1 MTDEAAVLALS
12 SRDDGATTSS
22 APAGQVPPSR
32 DDGATITC
40 PVCQQ
45 VFARKGKRRWCSDAC
60 RAAAWRRR
68 RQAVPPRLVLPPAR
82 PRRPVT
88 VYECDRCGARAVGL
102 QRCEECA
109 TFMRKLGLG
118 GPCPHCLLTELRGP
132 SRART
137 RASGGGQ
144 CWAGR
149 GSSHPSTSAITCA
162 DRASSS
168 STSWRRR
175 RAFSNQGP

>member
-1 MTDEAAVLALS
+1 MTDETAVLALS
-12 SRDDGATTSS
+12 SRDDGATTSSAPAGQVPPARDDGATTSSAPAGQVPPARDDGATTSS

-118 GPCPHCLLTELRGP
+118 GPCPHCDEPVAVTELLDQEVVLR
-132 SRART
+132 
-137 RASGGGQ
+137 
-144 CWAGR
+144 
-149 GSSHPSTSAITCA
+149 
-162 DRASSS
+162 D
-168 STSWRRR
+168 
-175 RAFSNQGP
+175 